1 MKDRIFII
9 DGSSYLYR
17 AYHAMPPLSTSKGQ
31 PTGAIKGVTNMLMNL
46 KKDSEGSPIVV
57 VFDAKGKTFRNKI
70 YSEYKANR
78 PPMPDDL
85 REQLEPLKNIC
96 KAIGFPLIEIAGVE
110 ADDVIATIV
119 KLAKEKKFKAVVSSL
134 DKDLMQL
141 VEDPNTTIMN
151 TMTHQ
156 IFDEKKVFEK
166 FGVKPNQIRD
176 MLALVGDTSDNI
188 PGVPKVGQKT
198 AAKWLNE
205 FDNLEGIIANAES
218 IKGVVGENLR
228 NSLAELDRNVDLVS
242 LRDDV
247 DIETDFKDLLELN
260 GDQEKLDKIF
270 SDLEF
275 KKPADNSSQKVDSKK
290 DNLKEKKNNY
300 QTVLTKKELND
311 WADKIDACKVFAID
325 TETDSLDTITANLVG
340 ISLSVDE
347 GSGCYIP
354 IGHNYENCPN
364 QPSLKL
370 VQDSIGKV
378 IEKNKEKAVGQN
390 LKFDIPI
397 LSRHG
402 IHLDKFHADTM
413 LMSYVLNSTATRHGM
428 DKLASYYLDYETIK
442 FSDVAGTASKQIS
455 FSEVDIAVATNY
467 AAEDADI
474 TLRLFNKLS
483 SLLKGKKGQIKLLQ
497 EIEYPLVH
505 VLAAVEQNGAKI
517 DKNKLA
523 AHSQELSEKISE
535 LTSQAFAIAGE
546 EFNLDSPKQLLEI
559 LYDKLQLPVLKK
571 TPKGQPSTN
580 EETLQRLSEEYDL
593 PKIILQY
600 RTLAKLKSTYTD
612 SLIKIE
618 NPKTKRI
625 HTSYQQAITSTG
637 RLSSTEPNLQNI
649 PIKTAEGRR
658 IREAFVP
665 EKGNV
670 LISADYSQ
678 IELRI
683 MAHLSKDKNLTN
695 AFNAG
700 LDVHSATAAEVF
712 GVSLESVTED
722 QRRSAKAI
730 NFGLMYG
737 MSAFGLTRQLDIP
750 RAEAQKYLDTYFER
764 YTGVKDYMAN
774 TKAQAKEDMF
784 VETIMGRRLYL
795 NEINAAN
802 GLRRQAAER
811 AAINAPLQGSAADII
826 KKAMIDINTFLDKE
840 LPQTRMIMQV
850 HDELIFETPKA
861 DAEEILPTSE
871 DCIQSVK
878 IHHKIGLHA
887 RPAVRFT
894 EMAKGFEAEI
904 RIKLENQ
911 SKWVD
916 AKSIVRVMSLKARK
930 GQVLKLQAEGPDA
943 NEAITTLIDFVENQF
958 GEKQNEIE

>member
-17 AYHAMPPLSTSKGQ
+17 AYHAMPPLTTSDGR
-31 PTGAIKGVTNMLMNL
+31 PTGAIKGVTNMLMTL
-46 KKDSEGSPIVV
+46 KKDSEGSPIIVT
-57 VFDAKGKTFRNKI
+57 FDAKGKTFRNDI
-70 YSEYKANR
+70 YDSYKANR

-85 REQLEPLKNIC
+85 REQLVPLKNVC
-96 KAIGFPLIEIAGVE
+96 RAIGFPLIEIEGVE
-110 ADDVIATIV
+110 ADDVIATLVRI
-119 KLAKEKKFKAVVSSL
+119 AKENNFKSVISSL

-141 VEDPNTTIMN
+141 VEDPSAKMMN

-156 IFDEKKVFEK
+156 IFDEEKVFEK

-176 MLALVGDTSDNI
+176 MLALTGDTSDNI

-205 FDNLEGIIANAES
+205 FRDLEGIKSNADS

-228 NSLAELDRNVDLVS
+228 NSLNDLDRNVELVS
-242 LRDDV
+242 LKNDV
-247 DIETDFKDLLELN
+247 DIGVSFESLLQLN
-260 GDQEKLDKIF
+260 GNQETLDELF
-270 SDLEF
+270 ADLEF
-275 KKPADNSSQKVDSKK
+275 KKPKKKPANKEDKKVANVQEVAQNLAPSKPIGAYKTILNKK
-290 DNLKEKKNNY
+290 DLEEWSEK
-300 QTVLTKKELND
+300 L
-311 WADKIDACKVFAID
+311 DACKVFAID
-325 TETDSLDTITANLVG
+325 TETDSLNTVSANLVG
-340 ISLSVDE
+340 ISLSVKE
-347 GSGCYIP
+347 GEGCYIP
-354 IGHNYENCPN
+354 LKHEYEGCPTQIDLELVVSIIG
-364 QPSLKL
+364 S
-370 VQDSIGKV
+370 S
-378 IEKNKEKAVGQN
+378 IEKNKHKAVGQN

-397 LSRHG
+397 LARHG
-402 IHLDKFHADTM
+402 IALDTFHADTM

-428 DKLASYYLDYETIK
+428 DKLAEFYLNYTTVKYKEVT
-442 FSDVAGTASKQIS
+442 GTASKQIN
-455 FSEVDIAVATNY
+455 FSAVEIEVASNY

-474 TLRLFNKLS
+474 TLRLFNKLED
-483 SLLKGKKGQIKLLQ
+483 LLKDKPTQLKLLND
-497 EIEYPLVH
+497 IEYPLVH
-505 VLAAVEQNGAKI
+505 VLSKIEQNGAKI
-517 DKNKLA
+517 DKDKLA
-523 AHSQELSEKISE
+523 EHSKELSEKIADLSA
-535 LTSQAFAIAGE
+535 QAFVISGE

-559 LYDKLQLPVLKK
+559 LYEKLKLPILKK

-580 EETLQRLSEEYDL
+580 EETLQRLSEEYEL
-593 PKIILQY
+593 PGIILQY

-618 NPKTKRI
+618 NPLTKRI
-625 HTSYQQAITSTG
+625 HTSYQQAVTSTG

-649 PIKTAEGRR
+649 PIRTAEGRR

-683 MAHLSKDKNLTN
+683 MAHLSKDKNLTH
-695 AFNAG
+695 AFNNN
-700 LDVHSATAAEVF
+700 LDIHSATAAEVF
-712 GVSLESVTED
+712 GVNLEDVTQD

-764 YTGVKDYMAN
+764 YTGVKDYIAN

-795 NEINAAN
+795 NEINAGN

-826 KKAMIDINTFLDKE
+826 KKAMIDIQGFLEKE
-840 LPQTRMIMQV
+840 MPKVKVIMQV
-850 HDELIFETPKA
+850 HDELIFEAPKENAEEVLSTMKGMMEKAVKLDIPLIA
-861 DAEEILPTSE
+861 DAA
-871 DCIQSVK
+871 
-878 IHHKIGLHA
+878 IGD
-887 RPAVRFT
+887 
-894 EMAKGFEAEI
+894 
-904 RIKLENQ
+904 N
-911 SKWVD
+911 W
-916 AKSIVRVMSLKARK
+916 
-930 GQVLKLQAEGPDA
+930 
-943 NEAITTLIDFVENQF
+943 NEAH
-958 GEKQNEIE
+958 

>member
-17 AYHAMPPLSTSKGQ
+17 AYHAMPPLTASSGQ
-31 PTGAIKGVTNMLMNL
+31 PTGAIKGVTNMLMTL
-46 KKDSEGSPIVV
+46 KKDSEGSPIIV
-57 VFDAKGKTFRNKI
+57 VFDAKGKTFRNDI
-70 YSEYKANR
+70 YKDYKANR

-85 REQLEPLKNIC
+85 REQLQPLKEIVR
-96 KAIGFPLIEIAGVE
+96 AIGFPLIEIAGVE
-110 ADDVIATIV
+110 ADDVIATLV
-119 KLAKEKKFKAVVSSL
+119 KIAKEKKFKTVISSL

-141 VEDPNTTIMN
+141 VEDPISTMMN

-156 IFDEKKVFEK
+156 IFNEDKVLEK
-166 FGVKPNQIRD
+166 FGVKPSQIRD
-176 MLALVGDTSDNI
+176 MLALTGDTSDNI

-205 FDNLEGIIANAES
+205 YGNIDEIKLNADH

-228 NSLAELDRNVDLVS
+228 SSLGDLDRNVELVS
-242 LRDDV
+242 LKNDV
-247 DIETDFKDLLELN
+247 DLGIDFESMLELN
-260 GDQEKLDKIF
+260 ADQEKLDKLF
-270 SDLEF
+270 SELEF
-275 KKPADNSSQKVDSKK
+275 KALKKPSAKSSSAEASEPTQATSENKLKVQGNYETLFTKEDLLNWAKK
-290 DNLKEKKNNY
+290 L
-300 QTVLTKKELND
+300 
-311 WADKIDACKVFAID
+311 DACKVFAID
-325 TETDSLDTITANLVG
+325 TETDSLDTVTANIVG
-340 ISLSVDE
+340 ISLSTE
-347 GSGCYIP
+347 EETGCYIP
-354 IGHNYENCPN
+354 INHKYDGCPK
-364 QPSLKL
+364 QIDIKVIIEIL
-370 VQDSIGKV
+370 GKS
-378 IEKNKEKAVGQN
+378 IEKNQHKAVGQN
-390 LKFDIPI
+390 LKFDLPI

-402 IHLDKFHADTM
+402 IHLEKFYADTM

-428 DKLASYYLDYETIK
+428 DKLAEFYLNYTTVK
-442 FSDVAGTASKQIS
+442 YKDVTGTASKQIN
-455 FSEVDIAVATNY
+455 FSAVSIDIASNY

-474 TLRLFNKLS
+474 TLRLFNRLND
-483 SLLKGKKGQIKLLQ
+483 LLKDKPTQEKLLT

-505 VLAAVEQNGAKI
+505 ALSRIEMNGAKV

-523 AHSQELSEKISE
+523 AHSKELSNKIDDLSE
-535 LTSQAFAIAGE
+535 QAFKIAGE
-546 EFNLDSPKQLLEI
+546 EFNLDSPKQLLVI
-559 LYDKLQLPVLKK
+559 LYEKLKLPILKK

-580 EETLQRLSEEYDL
+580 EETLQRLAEEYEI

-612 SLIKIE
+612 SLIRIE
-618 NPKTKRI
+618 NPVTKRI
-625 HTSYQQAITSTG
+625 HTSYQQAVTSTG

-683 MAHLSKDKNLTN
+683 MAHLSKDENLTY
-695 AFNAG
+695 AFNNN
-700 LDVHSATAAEVF
+700 LDIHSATAAEVF
-712 GVSLESVTED
+712 GINLNDVSQD

-764 YTGVKDYMAN
+764 YTGVKRYMEE

-826 KKAMIDINTFLDKE
+826 KKAMIDINTFLYKE
-840 LPQTRMIMQV
+840 MPEVKMIMQV
-850 HDELIFETPKA
+850 HDELIFEAPKKSSKEVLQIMKKMME
-861 DAEEILPTSE
+861 DA
-871 DCIQSVK
+871 VK
-878 IHHKIGLHA
+878 LDIPLIAEAAIGD
-887 RPAVRFT
+887 
-894 EMAKGFEAEI
+894 
-904 RIKLENQ
+904 N
-911 SKWVD
+911 W
-916 AKSIVRVMSLKARK
+916 
-930 GQVLKLQAEGPDA
+930 
-943 NEAITTLIDFVENQF
+943 NEAH
-958 GEKQNEIE
+958 

>member
-1 MKDRIFII
+1 MKDRVFII

-31 PTGAIKGVTNMLMNL
+31 PTGAIKGVTNMLMTL
-46 KKDSEGSPIVV
+46 KKDSEGSPIIV
-57 VFDAKGKTFRNKI
+57 VFDAKGKTFRSEI
-70 YSEYKANR
+70 YKEYKANR

-85 REQLEPLKNIC
+85 RKQLEPLKEIC
-96 KAIGFPLIEIAGVE
+96 KAIGFPLIEISGVE
-110 ADDVIATIV
+110 ADDVIATLV
-119 KLAKEKKFKAVVSSL
+119 KKAKEKKFKAVVSTL

-141 VEDPNTTIMN
+141 VEDPNITIMN
-151 TMTHQ
+151 TMKHQ
-156 IFDEKKVFEK
+156 IFTEDKVFEK
-166 FGVKPNQIRD
+166 FGVQPNQIRD
-176 MLALVGDTSDNI
+176 MLALVGDSSDNI

-205 FDNLEGIIANAES
+205 YKSLDGIKDNAES

-228 NSLAELDRNVDLVS
+228 NSLADLERNVELVS
-242 LRDDV
+242 LKQDV
-247 DIETDFKDLLELN
+247 ELGVDFDSLLQLN
-260 GDQEKLDKIF
+260 TDQERLDELF
-270 SDLEF
+270 AELEF
-275 KKPADNSSQKVDSKK
+275 TALPKNTSTKSTNNSPKQPDAK
-290 DNLKEKKNNY
+290 DTLKEKNKNY
-300 QTVLTKKELND
+300 ETVLSEDQLKT
-311 WADKIDACKVFAID
+311 WAKNLDECKVYAID

-340 ISLSVDE
+340 ISLSVKE
-347 GSGCYIP
+347 GTGCYIP
-354 IGHNYENCPN
+354 IGHNYEGCSD
-364 QPSLKL
+364 QPSLDL
-370 VQDSIGKV
+370 VIEVIGKA
-378 IEKNKEKAVGQN
+378 IERNKEKAVGQN

-397 LSRHG
+397 LSRHK
-402 IHLDKFHADTM
+402 IQLDKFHADTM

-428 DKLASYYLDYETIK
+428 DNLASYYLNYETIK
-442 FSDVAGTASKQIS
+442 YSDVAGTASKQIS
-455 FSEVDIAVATNY
+455 FSEVEIDVATNY

-474 TLRLFNKLS
+474 TLRLYNKLEG
-483 SLLKGKKGQIKLLQ
+483 LLEDKPTQKKLL
-497 EIEYPLVH
+497 EDIEYPLVH
-505 VLAAVEQNGAKI
+505 VLSKVEQNGAKI
-517 DKNKLA
+517 DKEKLA
-523 AHSQELSEKISE
+523 AHSEELAEKISE
-535 LTSQAFAIAGE
+535 LSSQAFKIAGE
-546 EFNLDSPKQLLEI
+546 EFNLDSPKQLLEV
-559 LYDKLQLPVLKK
+559 LYQKLKLPVLKK

-580 EETLQRLSEEYDL
+580 EETLQRLSEEYEL

-618 NPKTKRI
+618 NPATKRI

-649 PIKTAEGRR
+649 PIKTSEGRR
-658 IREAFVP
+658 IREAFIP

-695 AFNAG
+695 AFKKG
-700 LDVHSATAAEVF
+700 LDVHSSTAAEVF
-712 GVSLESVTED
+712 GVNIEDVTDE

-750 RAEAQKYLDTYFER
+750 RADAQKYLDTYFER
-764 YTGVKDYMAN
+764 YTGVKDYMVN

-826 KKAMIDINTFLDKE
+826 KKAMIDINIFLNNE
-840 LPQTRMIMQV
+840 LAETKMIMQV

-861 DAEEILPTSE
+861 DAAEVLNLMKGMMENA
-871 DCIQSVK
+871 VK
-878 IHHKIGLHA
+878 LDIPLIADAAIG
-887 RPAVRFT
+887 
-894 EMAKGFEAEI
+894 
-904 RIKLENQ
+904 NN
-911 SKWVD
+911 W
-916 AKSIVRVMSLKARK
+916 
-930 GQVLKLQAEGPDA
+930 
-943 NEAITTLIDFVENQF
+943 NEAH
-958 GEKQNEIE
+958 